1 VYAITLAWPK
11 DNELILAAVTS
22 TTQTKVSM
30 LGYEPSMKWTSREP
44 SGGIVIH
51 VPAINKNEMPCDWA
65 WVFKLDNVHASGRY

>member
-1 VYAITLAWPK
+1 MYAITLTWPDK
-11 DNELILAAVTS
+11 GELILAAVTS

-51 VPAINKNEMPCDWA
+51 VPAIPEDEMPCDWA
-65 WVFKLDNVHASGRY
+65 WVFKLDHISASGV